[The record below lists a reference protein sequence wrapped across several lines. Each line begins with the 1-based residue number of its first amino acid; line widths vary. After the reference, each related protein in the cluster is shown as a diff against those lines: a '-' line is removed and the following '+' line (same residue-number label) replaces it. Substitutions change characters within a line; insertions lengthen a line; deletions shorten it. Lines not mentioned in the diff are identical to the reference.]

1 MPTKRLVN
9 MSTSSTEPAEIDTT
23 VAGWLTPL
31 DDEPCGP
38 DLEYD
43 ADVLELG
50 QTATGK
56 PETQFSA
63 AEPPQWSLV
72 LEQSAAVMNR
82 TRDLRIAIHW
92 IRAKINLEG
101 LPALLPGLQ
110 LFTGLLENFWEP
122 LHPLLDPDDGDA
134 FARISVLGSLDK
146 LDGLLGDVR
155 QALVLPDRRLG
166 GLRVRDTEIA
176 LDRLAPR
183 ADETTRS
190 KSEMAN
196 MFGELP
202 ELAVAVRTNVQH
214 SLDALKQLQRVMNDR
229 FGIGQGVEVKALRVM
244 LDGVLQ
250 VTPAPE
256 AAAGD
261 GEGDEG
267 GGGSGFAPA
276 ARSGG
281 GGGGGSLNRID
292 SRKDAIRAIRLVC
305 EFLERSEPTNPAQLL
320 LRRAERLIEKN
331 FLQLVREL
339 APDAMAEVA
348 RVMGVDPDSISS
360 ED

>member
-1 MPTKRLVN
+1 MN
-9 MSTSSTEPAEIDTT
+9 MSTSSSEPAEIDTT
-23 VAGWLTPL
+23 VAAWLLPL
-31 DDEPCGP
+31 DGDPCGA

-50 QTATGK
+50 QSAAGK

-63 AEPPQWSLV
+63 AEPPQWGLV

-82 TRDLRIAIHW
+82 TRDLRIAIYW

-110 LFTGLLENFWEP
+110 LFTGLLDNFWEP

-134 FARISVLGSLDK
+134 FARVSVVGSLEK

-183 ADETTRS
+183 ADETARG
-190 KSEMAN
+190 KAEMAN
-196 MFGELP
+196 MFAELP
-202 ELAVAVRTNVQH
+202 ELTVAVRKNTQH
-214 SLDALKQLQRVMNDR
+214 CLDALKQLQRVMNDR
-229 FGIGQGVEVKALRVM
+229 FGIGQGVDVKALRVM

-250 VTPAPE
+250 VVPE
-256 AAAGD
+256 PNAEPSED
-261 GEGDEG
+261 GTGNEGQSA

-276 ARSGG
+276 AR
-281 GGGGGSLNRID
+281 GGGSLNRID

-348 RVMGVDPDSISS
+348 RVMGVDPDSIGS
-360 ED
+360 DN